1 MHFIRDELEEY
12 CIKHTTK
19 ESNLLEQID
28 RDTNAKVL
36 NPRMLSGHL
45 QGRFL
50 AMISKM
56 INPTRILEIGTYT
69 GYSAICLA
77 EGLAEGGKL
86 TTIEKNAELEKLI
99 RKNLSQSNVPN
110 KVELIIG
117 NALTIIPE
125 LKEEYQLV
133 FIDADKE
140 NYSTYFEMVW
150 EKLPSGG
157 FVLADNV
164 LWSGKV
170 VEPTVAGDV
179 DTVNIKM
186 FNEKVVNNSEAECVL
201 LPVRDGLMLIRKR

>member
-1 MHFIRDELEEY
+1 MHFISEDLEEY
-12 CIKHTTK
+12 CLKHTSK

-28 RDTNAKVL
+28 RETSAKVL

-50 AMISKM
+50 AMISRM

-69 GYSAICLA
+69 GYSALSLA
-77 EGLAEGGKL
+77 EGLAEGGKI
-86 TTIEKNAELEKLI
+86 TTIEKNAELENMI
-99 RKNLSQSNVPN
+99 RKNINQSIYAG
-110 KVELIIG
+110 KIELHIG

-125 LKEEYQLV
+125 LNEQYQLV

-140 NYSTYFEMVW
+140 NYSIYFEMVW
-150 EKLPSGG
+150 EKLSSGG

-170 VEPTVAGDV
+170 IEPTVAGDM
-179 DTVNIKM
+179 DTERIKM
-186 FNEKVVNNSEAECVL
+186 FNEMVVSKADAECIL

>member
-86 TTIEKNAELEKLI
+86 TTIEKNAELENLI

-150 EKLPSGG
+150 KKLPSGG

>member
-86 TTIEKNAELEKLI
+86 TTIEKNAELENLI

-110 KVELIIG
+110 TVELIIG

>member
-1 MHFIRDELEEY
+1 MHFIWVELEEY

>member
-86 TTIEKNAELEKLI
+86 TTIEKNAENEKLI

>member
-1 MHFIRDELEEY
+1 MHFISDDLEEY
-12 CIKHTTK
+12 CLKHTSK

-28 RDTNAKVL
+28 RDTKAKVL
-36 NPRMLSGHL
+36 NSRMLSGHL

-69 GYSAICLA
+69 GYSALCLA
-77 EGLAEGGKL
+77 EGLSEGGKL
-86 TTIEKNAELEKLI
+86 TTIEKNAELENLI
-99 RKNLSQSNVPN
+99 RKNLSQSSVPN
-110 KVELIIG
+110 KIELFIG

-125 LKEEYQLV
+125 LKEQYQLV

-150 EKLPSGG
+150 QKLPSGG

-170 VEPTVAGDV
+170 IEPTVTGDA
-179 DTVNIKM
+179 DTVSIKM
-186 FNEKVVNNSEAECVL
+186 FNEKIVNNHEAECVL

>member
-150 EKLPSGG
+150 KKLPSGG

>member
-86 TTIEKNAELEKLI
+86 TTIEKNAELENLI

>member
-1 MHFIRDELEEY
+1 MHFICDELEEY

-28 RDTNAKVL
+28 RDTKAKVL

-86 TTIEKNAELEKLI
+86 TTIEKNAELENLI
-99 RKNLSQSNVPN
+99 RKNLRQSNVSN
-110 KVELIIG
+110 KIELIIG

-150 EKLPSGG
+150 QKLPSGG

-170 VEPTVAGDV
+170 IEPTVAGDA
-179 DTVNIKM
+179 DTINIKM
-186 FNEKVVNNSEAECVL
+186 FNEKVVNNPETECVL

>member
-1 MHFIRDELEEY
+1 MHFICDELEEY

-99 RKNLSQSNVPN
+99 RKNLSQSNVSN

-150 EKLPSGG
+150 QKLPSGG

-170 VEPTVAGDV
+170 VEPTVAGDA

-186 FNEKVVNNSEAECVL
+186 FNEKVVNNPEAECVL

>member
-1 MHFIRDELEEY
+1 MHFISDDLEEY
-12 CIKHTTK
+12 CLKHTSK

-28 RDTNAKVL
+28 RDTKAKVL
-36 NPRMLSGHL
+36 NSRMLSGHL

-69 GYSAICLA
+69 GYSALCLA

-86 TTIEKNAELEKLI
+86 TTIEKNVELENLI
-99 RKNLSQSNVPN
+99 RKNLSQSSVPN
-110 KVELIIG
+110 KIELFIG

-125 LKEEYQLV
+125 LKEQYQLV

-150 EKLPSGG
+150 QKLPSGG

-170 VEPTVAGDV
+170 IEPTVTGDA
-179 DTVNIKM
+179 DTVSIKM
-186 FNEKVVNNSEAECVL
+186 FNEKVVNNREAECVL

>member
-1 MHFIRDELEEY
+1 MHFISDELEEY
-12 CIKHTTK
+12 CLKHTSK

-86 TTIEKNAELEKLI
+86 TTIEKNAELENLI
-99 RKNLSQSNVPN
+99 RINLSQSSVSN

-125 LKEEYQLV
+125 LKEQYQLV

-150 EKLPSGG
+150 KKLPSGG

>member
-99 RKNLSQSNVPN
+99 CKNLSQSNVPN